1 MDIYEAKMA
10 ALVVSLSTFSPSPFP
25 AFLLRRSTQNEDL
38 NTVISKFQT
47 KESHLQDLLEAKALA
62 LSQAD
67 RLISQYRCRRAQSEA
82 EVWR

>member
-1 MDIYEAKMA
+1 MA
-10 ALVVSLSTFSPSPFP
+10 ALVVGISSSRFCSFFLRSFP
-25 AFLLRRSTQNEDL
+25 MKIDSGSSKCCRSN
-38 NTVISKFQT
+38 FQT

-82 EVWR
+82 EV